1 MTCNSDF
8 VYSMLEFK
16 DWYQCFTFVE
26 KLSVTVTNTLHTVL
40 LRDSVTFECSV
51 YGNPPPDAVYWI
63 KVKHGEEIFIMDT
76 PENQTKYSFTNTT
89 HPSLTINNVD
99 DDDIGEY
106 KCKAV
111 NKHSEIHSQDI
122 HVCVFGGSV

>member
-16 DWYQCFTFVE
+16 DQYQCFTFVE

-40 LRDSVTFECSV
+40 LHDSVTFECSV

-76 PENQTKYSFTNTT
+76 PENKTKYSFTNTT
-89 HPSLTINNVD
+89 RPSLTINNVD
-99 DDDIGEY
+99 DGDIGEY

-122 HVCVFGGSV
+122 HVFVFGGSV